1 MPPSHPPDHTIGPVA
16 TSASPRLPCFNSTRR
31 KAWSAS
37 RRVKSLT
44 PPLPSVFP
52 TTATTWSAVNWP
64 ARMRSSR
71 PEASWTLL
79 SSTFATSTAIAGVSS
94 LSVERSRLHAD
105 PVFCREVDSQDC
117 ALRVSSSPFDQG
129 GSRIVGGHAALAD
142 VGRDVLVA
150 EGDVVPAGVANLVG
164 EYRRRPLRP
173 LSRLV
178 EKSVRHGEAPAS
190 VVTPRDIGER
200 PELGLVLFH
209 GAAPYDHI
217 ELREVDGLSV
227 QPADHVDV
235 ARSGRD
241 VVPVVDRVRAQRVV
255 VPGQDDDRLAQP
267 LELGPHEG
275 DGLVGHAVVIEE
287 VAGDQQQ
294 VDLIGQR
301 PIDDALEDAP
311 AAHVM
316 RGSLSGIAAAV
327 AVEMDVGGVKHS
339 QGPS

>member
-1 MPPSHPPDHTIGPVA
+1 MTPSQPPDHTIGTVA
-16 TSASPRLPCFNSTRR
+16 TSTSLRVPCFNSTRR
-31 KAWSAS
+31 RVLFRS

-117 ALRVSSSPFDQG
+117 ALRVSASPLGQG

-142 VGRDVLVA
+142 VRLDVLVA
-150 EGDVVPAGVANLVG
+150 EGDVVPAGVANFVG
-164 EYRRRPLRP
+164 EYRRRPLRL

-178 EKSVRHGEAPAS
+178 EKAVRHGEAPAS
-190 VVTPRDIGER
+190 VVTPWDIGER
-200 PELGLVLFH
+200 PEPGLVLFH
-209 GAAPYDHI
+209 GAAPHDHI
-217 ELREVDGLSV
+217 ELREVDDLSV

-235 ARSGRD
+235 ARSGRE
-241 VVPVVDRVRAQRVV
+241 VVPVVDRVRAQRVM
-255 VPGQDDDRLAQP
+255 VPGQDDDRLA
-267 LELGPHEG
+267 
-275 DGLVGHAVVIEE
+275 
-287 VAGDQQQ
+287 
-294 VDLIGQR
+294 
-301 PIDDALEDAP
+301 
-311 AAHVM
+311 
-316 RGSLSGIAAAV
+316 
-327 AVEMDVGGVKHS
+327 
-339 QGPS
+339 